1 MSDGATFSAAS
12 LTDCNGSSPSV
23 LLSLSCNIPIA
34 SLQAAPFNLPWG
46 SSIYATVSATNIV
59 NTSSDSV
66 SGNGALIITNPD
78 PPNLVFDQPTTST

>member
-78 PPNLVFDQPTTST
+78 APL